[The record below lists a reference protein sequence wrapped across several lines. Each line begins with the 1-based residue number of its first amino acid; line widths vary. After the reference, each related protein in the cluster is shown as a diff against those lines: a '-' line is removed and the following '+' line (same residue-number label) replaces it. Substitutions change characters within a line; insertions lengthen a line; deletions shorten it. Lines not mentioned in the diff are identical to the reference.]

1 MQNRNILSSSK
12 TVRPRR
18 ILRLLPLKLKSLLTR
33 SIIGMPFSRSFNVIG
48 VHAEG
53 EVGDVVTGGVLD
65 PPGGPFKTMHE
76 KMRAFEKHCDQVRQ
90 LLLQEPRGR
99 ASMCANVVLPPVNPD
114 ADIGLLILESDEY
127 VPMSGSNTICTV
139 TAVLETGMV
148 KMIEPVTQIKLD
160 TAAGLVTVQAE
171 CENGKCKNVA
181 FDNIPCFVFKLGH
194 EVDVPG
200 LGTIKADIAW
210 GGMMFALVDIDSVP
224 GLSIE
229 SRNGARLVKIGEDI
243 KKAVQRSIH
252 PVHPENPGI
261 HGVTNFQWM
270 GRVTQEM
277 DSESGAGKTAV
288 NTVVVSPGRLDRSP
302 CGTGTCARLAVMHAR
317 GQIAVGESFRHVS
330 VTGTQFESHIRA
342 TTKVGEYDAVL
353 PTVKGRAWITSFK
366 QVVLDASDPFP
377 MGFRVG
383 DSWHVPE
390 D

>member
-1 MQNRNILSSSK
+1 M
-12 TVRPRR
+12 
-18 ILRLLPLKLKSLLTR
+18 
-33 SIIGMPFSRSFNVIG
+33 
-48 VHAEG
+48 
-53 EVGDVVTGGVLD
+53 GDVITGGVLD
-65 PPGGPFKTMHE
+65 PPGGPFKSMYE
-76 KMRAFEKHCDQVRQ
+76 KMRAFEKNCDQIRQ
-90 LLLQEPRGR
+90 LVLQEPRGR
-99 ASMCANVVLPPVNPD
+99 VSMSVNVVLPPVNPD
-114 ADIGLLILESDEY
+114 ADVGFLILESDEY

-139 TAVLETGMV
+139 TALLETGMV
-148 KMIEPVTQIKLD
+148 QMIEPVTQVKLD

-171 CENGKCKNVA
+171 CQNGKCKNVA
-181 FDNIPCFVFKLGH
+181 FDNIPCFVFKLDH

-200 LGTIKADIAW
+200 LGRIKADIVW
-210 GGMMFALVDIDSVP
+210 GGMMFALVDINNVP

-243 KKAVQRSIH
+243 KRAVQRSIL

-261 HGVTNFQWM
+261 NGVTNFEWVGPVNQD
-270 GRVTQEM
+270 TN
-277 DSESGAGKTAV
+277 SKSGTGKTAV

-317 GQIAVGESFRHVS
+317 GEIAVGERLRHVS
-330 VTGTQFESHIRA
+330 VIGSEFESYIRG

-353 PTVKGRAWITSFK
+353 PTVKGRGWVTSFK

-383 DSWHVPE
+383 DAWHVAE